1 VSNPGIVAGSGFLIE
16 EQVLSRSTGK
26 GLPSGNRNGVS
37 MKGPSVVQI
46 TVQGE
51 GVAVECAPGETILEA
66 MHRTGHALRVGCR
79 RGGCAVCKLDVIA
92 GEYEYTRP
100 LAEKVLTDEERGAGV
115 CLTCRAVPLTDMTV
129 KLREEEDKRV
139 SSLLAFYA
147 AALDKKKAAGT

>member
-1 VSNPGIVAGSGFLIE
+1 MA
-16 EQVLSRSTGK
+16 R
-26 GLPSGNRNGVS
+26 
-37 MKGPSVVQI
+37 I

-51 GVAVECAPGETILEA
+51 NVAVECAPGETVLEA

-79 RGGCAVCKLDVIA
+79 RGGCAVCKLDVID

-100 LAEKVLTDEERGAGV
+100 LADKVLTDDERAAGV

-139 SSLLAFYA
+139 STLLSFYA
-147 AALDKKKAAGT
+147 AALEKKKTATA